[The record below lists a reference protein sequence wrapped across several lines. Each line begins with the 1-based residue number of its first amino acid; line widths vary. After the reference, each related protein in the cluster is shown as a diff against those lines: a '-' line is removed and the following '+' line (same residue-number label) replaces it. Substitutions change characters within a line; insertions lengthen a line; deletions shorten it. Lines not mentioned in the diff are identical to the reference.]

1 MGEKMKASTLMI
13 PDPITINERAS
24 IPEAIEVMKVN
35 SIRHLPVVGTNRQ
48 IKGLVTLA
56 DLRQGL
62 IPSMLG
68 DVTLKD
74 LMIRNPI
81 AVRPDDDIEVVARLI
96 YNHKISGMPVVKAG
110 KVVGIITETDIFRAF
125 IDMLGILTSSSRI
138 DVILGEEADAFKKA
152 VHIIGDGG
160 AEIINSGVTTQP
172 NGQRIHY
179 FRLSPC
185 KTAPIKKALKKAGFE
200 VVAAMD

>member
-1 MGEKMKASTLMI
+1 MKASTLMI
-13 PDPITINERAS
+13 PDPITISERAS
-24 IPEAIEVMKVN
+24 IQEAIEVMKVN
-35 SIRHLPVVGTNRQ
+35 AIRHLPVVGTNRQ
-48 IKGLVTLA
+48 LKGLVTLA

-74 LMIRNPI
+74 LMIANPI
-81 AVRPDDDIEVVARLI
+81 SAGPDDDIEVVARLI
-96 YNHKISGMPVVKAG
+96 YVHKISGMPVVKAG

-125 IDMLGILTSSSRI
+125 IDMLGILTASSRI
-138 DVILGEEADAFKKA
+138 DVMLGDEPDAFKKA
-152 VHIIGDGG
+152 VQIIGDCG
-160 AEIINSGVTTQP
+160 ADIINVGMTAQQT
-172 NGQRIHY
+172 GQRTHY
-179 FRLSPC
+179 LRLSPC